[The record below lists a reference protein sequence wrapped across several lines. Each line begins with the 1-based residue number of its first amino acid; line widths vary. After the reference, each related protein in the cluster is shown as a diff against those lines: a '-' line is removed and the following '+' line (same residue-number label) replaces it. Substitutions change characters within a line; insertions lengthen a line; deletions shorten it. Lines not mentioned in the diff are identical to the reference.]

1 MVSDGKRF
9 VREVVVRR
17 YTDPK
22 RPYAYLS
29 WKEGRDLPE
38 LLSQNPDGS
47 KPPAT
52 NGNTSAMTLGKMISP
67 GATP

>member
-1 MVSDGKRF
+1 
-9 VREVVVRR
+9 
-17 YTDPK
+17 
-22 RPYAYLS
+22 LS

-52 NGNTSAMTLGKMISP
+52 NGNTSAMTLGKMISL